1 MSVKLNAD
9 KLGVNQKKLSEIKN
23 LIFDLGGVIVDVDV
37 ELFNKS
43 FQDIGFTNFTDIY
56 SQIKQ
61 SSLFELFETGKIQPQ
76 FFRNELRKFKNNL
89 SDSQIDSAWNSVI
102 VKVPDQNIELL
113 INLRKNYKTFV
124 LSNTNIIHMDFL
136 TDKLI
141 SNLGKNP
148 FEEMFDHVYLSYEIG
163 YRKPDKECFQ
173 YVLDKAGIN
182 AGETIFIDD
191 LIENVKGASNAGIFG
206 YQLID
211 RNLVDLFYEKEM

>member
-1 MSVKLNAD
+1 MSVKLNAE
-9 KLGVNQKKLSEIKN
+9 KLRVNQEKLSEIKN

-56 SQIKQ
+56 SQIQQ
-61 SSLFELFETGKIQPQ
+61 SSLFELFETGKIPAQI
-76 FFRNELRKFKNNL
+76 FRNELRKFKNNL

-102 VKVPDQNIELL
+102 VKVPEQNIELL

-136 TDKLI
+136 TEKLI

-148 FEEMFDHVYLSYEIG
+148 FEEMFDQIYLSYEIG

-182 AGETIFIDD
+182 AGETMFIDD
-191 LIENVKGASNAGIFG
+191 LIANVNGACAAGILG
-206 YQLID
+206 YQLVD
-211 RNLVDLFYEKEM
+211 RNLVELFDENKR